1 MDRIE
6 AFKVVHKSI
15 KKLEKRIE
23 DCRSSPQSNK
33 EYMQGLEHAVRFIKL
48 ELHDA
53 LHESKDD
60 NNVKEV
66 LKWR

>member
-53 LHESKDD
+53 LHENQEGDK
-60 NNVKEV
+60 NGK
-66 LKWR
+66 